1 MKFII
6 HNDSQE
12 QLTRLFFPPLMSKV
26 QQNSSF
32 VIGHIW
38 SCSMYILDAPSVC
51 ATLSDKFFQS
61 PLFFLL
67 SPLTPTHTH
76 RPSIAMGKSSD
87 ESMEKFFF
95 LSYTIA
101 FLTVLKMIKSELMPH
116 VRTWQ
121 RTNFRYISFARSFRN
136 ISLRSTCAKA
146 GCK

>member
-12 QLTRLFFPPLMSKV
+12 QLTRLIFPPLMSKV

-61 PLFFLL
+61 PLFFPPFPPDTHSHP
-67 SPLTPTHTH
+67 SPFNCN
-76 RPSIAMGKSSD
+76 GKKLRR
-87 ESMEKFFF
+87 EYGEIFF
-95 LSYTIA
+95 SYTIA